1 MNERYYKALH
11 YSTDVLSDKNAGED
25 VKLSLYGLFKQAK
38 QGDASVGA
46 GERGGVLGQVEQLK
60 LDSWKSCGGMS
71 KLEAKKRYIE
81 LLGEVSPNW
90 EEGVDVKGG
99 NS

>member
-1 MNERYYKALH
+1 
-11 YSTDVLSDKNAGED
+11 
-25 VKLSLYGLFKQAK
+25 
-38 QGDASVGA
+38 
-46 GERGGVLGQVEQLK
+46 VLGEVEQLK